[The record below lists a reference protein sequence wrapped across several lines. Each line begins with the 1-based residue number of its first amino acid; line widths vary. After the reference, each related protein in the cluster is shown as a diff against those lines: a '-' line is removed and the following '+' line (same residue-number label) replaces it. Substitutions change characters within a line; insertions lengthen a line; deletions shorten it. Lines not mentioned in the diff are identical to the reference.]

1 MTRLS
6 SRELYSSI
14 SEWLAQGS
22 KEFNRLQEWDL
33 GEAGLETTN
42 LTSQL
47 ANLEVGEQVGLEC
60 KKIPA
65 MANSHQLALDRV
77 HMGNHSP
84 LD

>member
-47 ANLEVGEQVGLEC
+47 ANLEVGEQVDLEC
-60 KKIPA
+60 RKIPA
-65 MANSHQLALDRV
+65 MANSHQPALDRV
-77 HMGNHSP
+77 HMGNHSR